1 MYLDMNHAKH
11 EQAVAI
17 VILVIVL
24 TISPIIIVLVRHAT
38 QTIQV
43 TPRACIRGKLGVSRH
58 TVMSKIMVVL
68 ASLFSSLTPEL
79 NPSAQRCLTRFFTG
93 DFAS

>member
-1 MYLDMNHAKH
+1 MNDASH

-24 TISPIIIVLVRHAT
+24 TISPVIIVLVRHAT

-43 TPRACIRGKLGVSRH
+43 TSWVCIRGMLRVPRH
-58 TVMSKIMVVL
+58 TVMSKNLVL
-68 ASLFSSLTPEL
+68 HTSLFKFVFLS
-79 NPSAQRCLTRFFTG
+79 TRDLSF
-93 DFAS
+93 

>member
-1 MYLDMNHAKH
+1 MYSDMNHASH

-43 TPRACIRGKLGVSRH
+43 TPWVCIRGMRGVPRH
-58 TVMSKIMVVL
+58 TVMS
-68 ASLFSSLTPEL
+68 
-79 NPSAQRCLTRFFTG
+79 
-93 DFAS
+93 